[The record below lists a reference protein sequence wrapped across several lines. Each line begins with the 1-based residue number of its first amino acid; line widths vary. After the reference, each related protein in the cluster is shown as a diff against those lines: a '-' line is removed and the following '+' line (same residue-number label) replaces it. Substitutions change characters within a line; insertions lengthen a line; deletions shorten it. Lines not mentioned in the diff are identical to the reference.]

1 VIERTLSGIRD
12 GDEKLVMSLNSGEYR
27 LDNLAEDI
35 GEQNDLKEKLP
46 SRPKDLHKRLLQYLK
61 DVDAEDVE
69 DMRQAR
75 RKEVEGY
82 RRRELEKRN
91 PDPKRLRSFER
102 ALRMLEANRE
112 LDLDGNSI

>member
-1 VIERTLSGIRD
+1 
-12 GDEKLVMSLNSGEYR
+12 MSLNSGEYR

-61 DVDAEDVE
+61 DVDAEDVDAEDVDAEDVE

-91 PDPKRLRSFER
+91 PDPKRLRSFEW
-102 ALRMLEANRE
+102 ALRMLEANRK